1 MGVGVPVAPT
11 RAFVDADGYRTNVRT
26 LEFVEVETRPLRRR
40 SPGSRT
46 SRRSRT
52 PVEAEAGGAPA
63 PTASNDDQ
71 AAETPR
77 PIGQPEPGWSLWSDL
92 ES

>member
-1 MGVGVPVAPT
+1 MGVPVTPT

-26 LEFVEVETRPLRRR
+26 LEFVEVETRPLKRR

-46 SRRSRT
+46 PRRSRT
-52 PVEAEAGGAPA
+52 PVEAEAGGAPG
-63 PTASNDDQ
+63 PTASIDDQ
-71 AAETPR
+71 AADTPR
-77 PIGQPEPGWSLWSDL
+77 PIGQSEPGWSLWSDL

>member
-1 MGVGVPVAPT
+1 
-11 RAFVDADGYRTNVRT
+11 
-26 LEFVEVETRPLRRR
+26 
-40 SPGSRT
+40 
-46 SRRSRT
+46 
-52 PVEAEAGGAPA
+52 VEAEAGGAPR
-63 PTASNDDQ
+63 PTASIDDQ